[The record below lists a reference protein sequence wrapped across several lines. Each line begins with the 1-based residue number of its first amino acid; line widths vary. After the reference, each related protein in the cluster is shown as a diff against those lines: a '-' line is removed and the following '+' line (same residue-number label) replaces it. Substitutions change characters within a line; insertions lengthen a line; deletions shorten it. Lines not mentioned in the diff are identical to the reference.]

1 MASETL
7 ESLKIKSEFYEKL
20 VHEKKLKNDSMN
32 KILYEKNKHI
42 IELNRKIEYLL
53 QEQKY
58 EIIEIL
64 QSLRKNGFDDNLLS
78 HFIEKYDISEID
90 K

>member
-64 QSLRKNGFDDNLLS
+64 QSLRKNGFDENLLS